1 MTAKPPAIPMLLLV
15 LSLIDLKSEIRL
27 LLDHFTFTTLFAA
40 VQSHLL
46 AVTTL
51 LLLPSLWR
59 LYQRHESMTERQRRD
74 GET

>member
-40 VQSHLL
+40 VQSH
-46 AVTTL
+46 
-51 LLLPSLWR
+51 R
-59 LYQRHESMTERQRRD
+59 
-74 GET
+74 